1 MNNRYKMAIWV
12 VLGIVGL
19 GSCSK
24 KFLDLTPYS
33 QVPLN
38 QAIVDQNS
46 MQTAVNGMYA
56 GLRATDFYGRSI
68 PIDGDLLA
76 DNIYISAANSNRYL
90 IELTYTYIPT
100 YGNVASTWAEAY
112 SVILR
117 ANDIINATIPSGP
130 TVNELV
136 GEALTVRAFT
146 YFELLKFFAPSYLQ
160 DSTALGVPLV
170 LKYDPLLTPPRN
182 TVAEGYA
189 QIQSDLI
196 RAIGLTTEVPS
207 SSIASKY
214 VAEGLLARLYMFMG
228 DWTDAQTAALDIVNN
243 GGYTLT
249 GANNLVG
256 YWSTPGVRTDLV
268 ETMFEVEFDIT
279 NNNSNDNLD
288 AFYSQSGY
296 GDALCT
302 DNLYN
307 TYSATDARRS
317 LILAGSRAGVNV
329 WVVNKYP
336 NTTNPGG
343 TDNTKVLR
351 YAEILLTLAETY
363 NRQGNDPMAQQYV
376 NQVAQ
381 ARDPSFVGYSVTG
394 PALLDDITLERR
406 KEFAFEGQRYWDL
419 VRLNQDVV
427 RDNTTNNYLQN
438 VPLTLQANDHRR
450 IFPIPQAEINA
461 NKNMKQ
467 NPGY

>member
-1 MNNRYKMAIWV
+1 MNNRNNLV
-12 VLGIVGL
+12 VGMVMLALLL

-38 QAIVDQNS
+38 QAITDQNS

-76 DNIYISAANSNRYL
+76 DNVYISASNSNRYL
-90 IELTYTYIPT
+90 VELTYTYIPT
-100 YGNVASTWAEAY
+100 YGNVQNTWSEGY

-117 ANDIINATIPSGP
+117 ANDIINATIPSSP
-130 TVNELV
+130 TVSELV

-146 YFELLKFFAPSYLQ
+146 YFELMKFFAPPYQ
-160 DSTALGVPLV
+160 TDSTALGVPLV
-170 LKYDPLLTPPRN
+170 LKYDPLLTPSRN
-182 TVAEGYA
+182 TVADVYA
-189 QIQSDLI
+189 QIRSDLI
-196 RAIGLTTEVPS
+196 QAIGLTSQVPS

-214 VAEGLLARLYMFMG
+214 VAEGLLCRLYMFMG
-228 DWTDAQTAALDIVNN
+228 NYASAQIAALDIVNN
-243 GGYTLT
+243 GGYSLI
-249 GANNLVG
+249 GANSLVS
-256 YWSTPGVRTDLV
+256 YWSTPGIRTDLV

-307 TYSATDARRS
+307 TYSGTDARQA
-317 LILAGSRAGVNV
+317 LILSGMRAGANV

-351 YAEILLTLAETY
+351 YAEVLLNLAETF
-363 NRQGNDPMAQQYV
+363 NRAGDDPDAQKYL

-381 ARDPSFVGYSVTG
+381 TRDPSFTGYTATG
-394 PALLDDITLERR
+394 QALLDDITLERR

-419 VRLNQDVV
+419 VRLNLDVV

-438 VPLTLQANDHRR
+438 VPLTLQASDHRR

-461 NKNMKQ
+461 NKNMVQ

>member
-1 MNNRYKMAIWV
+1 MNNTKKM
-12 VLGIVGL
+12 LGWLLL
-19 GSCSK
+19 GSSLLGACK
-24 KFLDLTPYS
+24 KQFLELTPYS

-38 QAIVDQNS
+38 QAIVDENS

-76 DNIYISAANSNRYL
+76 DNVYISASNSNRYL

-100 YGNVASTWAEAY
+100 SGDQQNTWAEGYA
-112 SVILR
+112 VILR
-117 ANDIINATIPSGP
+117 ANDIINANLPSSS

-136 GEALTVRAFT
+136 GEALTMRAFV
-146 YFELLKFFAPSYLQ
+146 YFELLKFYAPPYLV

-170 LKYDPLLTPPRN
+170 LQYDPLLTPARN
-182 TVAEGYA
+182 TVAEVYA
-189 QIQSDLI
+189 QIESDLTK
-196 RAIGLTTEVPS
+196 AIGLTTEVS
-207 SSIASKY
+207 NSSIASKY
-214 VAEGLLARLYMFMG
+214 VAEGLLARMYMFKG
-228 DWTDAQTAALDIVNN
+228 EYANAQASALDIVNN
-243 GGYTLT
+243 GGYSLT
-249 GANNLVG
+249 SANSLVN
-256 YWSTPGVRTDLV
+256 YWSATGTRSDLV

-279 NNNSNDNLD
+279 NNNSTDNLD
-288 AFYSQSGY
+288 AFYSQAGY

-307 TYSATDARRS
+307 TYSATDARQA
-317 LILAGSRAGVNV
+317 LIISGTRAGVNV

-363 NRQGNDPMAQQYV
+363 NRSGDDLSAQGYV

-381 ARDPSFVGYSVTG
+381 TRDPSFPGYTATG
-394 PALLDDITLERR
+394 TALLSDIILERR

-419 VRLNQDVV
+419 VRLNMDVV
-427 RDNTTNNYLQN
+427 RDNTTGNYLQN
-438 VPLTLQANDHRR
+438 VPLTLPASDHRR

-467 NPGY
+467 NAGY